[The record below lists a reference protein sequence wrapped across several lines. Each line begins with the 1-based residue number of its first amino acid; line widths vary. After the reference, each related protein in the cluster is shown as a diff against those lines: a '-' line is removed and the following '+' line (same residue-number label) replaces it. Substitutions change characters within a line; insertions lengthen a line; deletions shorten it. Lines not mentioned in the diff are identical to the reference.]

1 MDFIKLK
8 DDAPIE
14 IKKVYDEW
22 LKNNEK
28 YEPDEFQKML
38 VELDK

>member
-1 MDFIKLK
+1 MNFIKLK

-22 LKNNEK
+22 LKNKEE
-28 YEPDEFQKML
+28 YEPDEFEKMFM
-38 VELDK
+38 